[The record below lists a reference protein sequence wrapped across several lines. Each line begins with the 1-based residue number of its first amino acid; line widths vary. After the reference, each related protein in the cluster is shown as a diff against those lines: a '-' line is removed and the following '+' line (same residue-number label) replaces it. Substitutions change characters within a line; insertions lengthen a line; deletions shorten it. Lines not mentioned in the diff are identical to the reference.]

1 MRMHDS
7 AFRMVKIPL
16 KEAKKMKNIY
26 YALIFGVLLFATH
39 AVFAKIFYTD
49 GDIVDMKESEV
60 REIG

>member
-1 MRMHDS
+1 
-7 AFRMVKIPL
+7 
-16 KEAKKMKNIY
+16 MKNIY